1 MLLVRFPIGKS
12 PVFWAKIKH
21 KIPKEQILDYDIEY
35 TKLKFPIFGFIK
47 MGLKFTNNII
57 KIIYSYL
64 YAKKCQKKYDQNEV
78 NREKNKLEKQ
88 NKKILII
95 SHFYNIDDKFIS
107 TYIKD
112 YFFLTLGSLIYAFAI
127 EGFLIPSQIIDGGI
141 TGTSMILS
149 TLSGIPLGYL
159 IVGINLP
166 FIILALQKLG
176 KRFVFSTLYSI
187 LVFAIGVTV
196 FNQVFNGHCIIDNLD
211 LFLVAVFGGLIL
223 GARVGLIIRNGASV
237 DGTEILA
244 VYATKKIA
252 FSVGEIIMFFNVFI
266 FNCSGMHACFDCVVF
281 CGKTE
286 SVKTDGEKNIVSFKS
301 SFS

>member
-1 MLLVRFPIGKS
+1 MK
-12 PVFWAKIKH
+12 
-21 KIPKEQILDYDIEY
+21 
-35 TKLKFPIFGFIK
+35 
-47 MGLKFTNNII
+47 
-57 KIIYSYL
+57 
-64 YAKKCQKKYDQNEV
+64 
-78 NREKNKLEKQ
+78 
-88 NKKILII
+88 
-95 SHFYNIDDKFIS
+95 

-112 YFFLTLGSLIYAFAI
+112 YFFLTLGSLIYAFSI

-196 FNQVFNGHCIIDNLD
+196 FSQVFNGHCIIDNLD

-223 GARVGLIIRNGASV
+223 GAGVGLIIRNGASV

-252 FSVGEIIMFFNVFI
+252 FSVGEIIMFINLFI
-266 FNCSGMHACFDCVVF
+266 FTVAGFVYDWQHAMYSIITYFVAYKTMDVVIEGLNESKSVFVITDYSEEIGKDIMEKMDVSVTYIDAEGGYSGVKKRIVYCVISRLQVQ
-281 CGKTE
+281 KLKE
-286 SVKTDGEKNIVSFKS
+286 IAKNIDPRAFIAIENVYEVDGVRVKKRKI
-301 SFS
+301 